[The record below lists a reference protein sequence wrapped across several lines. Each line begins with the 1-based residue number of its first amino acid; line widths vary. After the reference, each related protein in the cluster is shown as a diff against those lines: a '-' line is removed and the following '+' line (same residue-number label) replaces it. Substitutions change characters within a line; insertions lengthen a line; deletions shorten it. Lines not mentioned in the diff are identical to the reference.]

1 MKYVDAS
8 AVLRI
13 LFAEPGPAVPL
24 GDGDRVVSSQ
34 LVDVEVARAVDR
46 ERLLGHLSDAE
57 TAAKRQE
64 LAALV
69 AMLDLAAV
77 DASVIARAKSP
88 FAVNLRA
95 LDALHIATAEVLAA
109 EADTEPLE
117 FWTHDQRQA
126 DAAVSR
132 GLIVRGI
139 ARSS

>member
-8 AVLRI
+8 AILRV
-13 LFAEPGPAVPL
+13 LFAEPGPTVPL

-34 LVDVEVARAVDR
+34 LAEVEVARAVDR
-46 ERLLGHLSDAE
+46 ERLMGRLSDAE
-57 TAAKRQE
+57 TAAKRRE
-64 LAALV
+64 LAELV

-88 FAVNLRA
+88 FSVNVRA

-132 GLIVRGI
+132 GLVVVGTDRQV
-139 ARSS
+139 